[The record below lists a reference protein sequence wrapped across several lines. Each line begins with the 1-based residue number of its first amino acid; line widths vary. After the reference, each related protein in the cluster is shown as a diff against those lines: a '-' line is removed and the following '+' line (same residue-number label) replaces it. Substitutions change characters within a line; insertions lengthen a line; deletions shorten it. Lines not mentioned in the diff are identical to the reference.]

1 MRVTQDSRY
10 GDGMERLFYNAALG
24 LLPLRSDGVGQYYA
38 DYNEIGAKSYYE
50 TSCPCCAG
58 SIGQLTADYG
68 ISAYLRDDKGLFV
81 NLYTPSRVVWRRHG
95 DPVLTLTQQGNYPL
109 EPSVRL
115 DIETPRAV
123 VMALRLR
130 IPAWAGAGT
139 RVTVNGRDTGA
150 SFPAAF

>member
-1 MRVTQDSRY
+1 MAMAWSVCSTMPRWACCRC
-10 GDGMERLFYNAALG
+10 GLMAWAICRLQ
-24 LLPLRSDGVGQYYA
+24 RDRGQVL
-38 DYNEIGAKSYYE
+38 YE

-115 DIETPRAV
+115 DIETPAC
-123 VMALRLR
+123 
-130 IPAWAGAGT
+130 
-139 RVTVNGRDTGA
+139 GRDGAAAAYPGLGRGGDTGHGERT
-150 SFPAAF
+150 